1 MCNFEIPEEENMAI
15 LEVDFDT
22 DTFEIISFIINRYI
36 TRDYLRLIL
45 LYVEKKHSKK
55 YNVKEE
61 KEFVRVS
68 CKGNNCPWI
77 VEITIEETE
86 LSYIDKTKILTSNKK
101 HLDQDYLF
109 SKTPM
114 DIPFEKNSTIYNMIE
129 KSRKKTGK

>member
-1 MCNFEIPEEENMAI
+1 MAI

-129 KSRKKTGK
+129 KSRKKTGKWSKKV